1 MANFVNAFRKGAPFA
16 LMLCLAAGLAMT
28 PERATASGEGT
39 SNDRYSDLPATLTLT
54 GVVRDFKERSVSGGH
69 TDFERRPSSGFGHYV
84 GMVQDTLDADN
95 KPVKASA
102 GYKLSSNYR
111 DSQGRNIIPT
121 RTYIDKRDGDTAG
134 SIASS
139 TGGAIASTDSQFGQW
154 FRDTSGVNVS
164 KPLAITLVRQS
175 GTPIYTFSDRTDAT
189 YSGRGGF
196 FPVNGEL
203 MGNSNGDSK
212 NFHFTYELASDFVY
226 QRGAGHTFTFTG
238 DDDVWVFIDGK
249 LVIDIGGVHS
259 AVSQTIE
266 LDRLNWLKDG
276 HKYKLNFFF
285 AERHRTQSNF
295 RIDTTL
301 VLRSVDKPETTAL
314 FD

>member
-1 MANFVNAFRKGAPFA
+1 MANFGNAFRKGAPFA
-16 LMLCLAAGLAMT
+16 LMLCLAAGLAVT
-28 PERATASGEGT
+28 PERATASGEST

-69 TDFERRPSSGFGHYV
+69 TDFERQPSSGFGHYV
-84 GMVQDTLDADN
+84 GMVQDTLDADH
-95 KPVKASA
+95 KTVKKSA
-102 GYKLSSNYR
+102 GYKLNSNYR

-121 RTYIDKRDGDTAG
+121 RSYIDKRDGDTNG

-139 TGGAIASTDSQFGQW
+139 TGGAIASTESQFAQW

-164 KPLAITLVRQS
+164 KPLSITLVRQA

-189 YSGRGGF
+189 YSNRGGF
-196 FPVNGEL
+196 FPINGEL
-203 MGNSNGDSK
+203 FGNSAGDNK
-212 NFHFTYELASDFVY
+212 NFHFTYELTSDFVY

-276 HKYKLNFFF
+276 QKYKLNFFF
-285 AERHRTQSNF
+285 SERHRTQSNF